1 MASRTLCSIRAGL
14 LLRYP
19 RCPWQSTQAGSMT
32 GAERMLA
39 TARRQPADRTP
50 IWFMRQAGRCLAG
63 YRALRETYDILTIT
77 RTPELCAR
85 VTLMPVEEFGVDAA
99 VMYADIMLPLIGM
112 GVPFSI
118 DPGIGPLIHAPV
130 RSAADI
136 AALRIVDPREATP
149 ELFEAIKLVRHEL
162 DGTTAVVG
170 FAGGP
175 FTVASYMI
183 EGKPTKEFSR
193 TKAMLHGEPELWHR
207 LMTTLTEVTISYLQ
221 AQVEAGAQ
229 MIQLFDSW
237 AGALSVPAYEQ
248 MVLPYS
254 RRILEAVGGDAA
266 CRRST
271 SGPPP
276 RTSSRRWRAP
286 APTSSASTGACPST
300 RPGAGSATAASRA
313 TSIPGVMLAPFE
325 VVAREARQILELA
338 GGRPGHIFN
347 LGHGVLPETLER
359 PPPPPGG
366 TRPRGHRPEPD
377 REAEQPASTLERWL
391 SSASSSR
398 PSAPR

>member
-1 MASRTLCSIRAGL
+1 MATI
-14 LLRYP
+14 
-19 RCPWQSTQAGSMT
+19 QAGPMT

-39 TARRQPADRTP
+39 TARREPADRTP

-63 YRALRETYDILTIT
+63 YRALRERYDILTIT

-118 DPGIGPLIHAPV
+118 DPGIGPIIHEPV
-130 RSAADI
+130 RNASDVD
-136 AALRIVDPREATP
+136 ALRIVDPREANP

-183 EGKPTKEFSR
+183 EGKPTKEFSL
-193 TKAMLHGEPELWHR
+193 TKTMLHGEPDLWRR
-207 LMTTLTEVTISYLQ
+207 LMETLTEVTISYLQ

-237 AGALSVPAYEQ
+237 AGALSVAAYEA
-248 MVLPYS
+248 MVMPYS
-254 RRILEAVGGDAA
+254 RRILEALSETGVPTIHFGTTTSHLLESMARCGSDVISVDWRLPLDEAWRRIGD
-266 CRRST
+266 R
-271 SGPPP
+271 GIQ
-276 RTSSRRWRAP
+276 
-286 APTSSASTGACPST
+286 GNLD
-300 RPGAGSATAASRA
+300 
-313 TSIPGVMLAPFE
+313 PGVMLAPFD
-325 VVAREARQILELA
+325 VVALEARQVLAQA

-347 LGHGVLPETLER
+347 LGHGVLPDTSSDHLRRLAELVHAETAR
-359 PPPPPGG
+359 
-366 TRPRGHRPEPD
+366 
-377 REAEQPASTLERWL
+377 A
-391 SSASSSR
+391 
-398 PSAPR
+398 

>member
-1 MASRTLCSIRAGL
+1 MALTHAG
-14 LLRYP
+14 P
-19 RCPWQSTQAGSMT
+19 MT

-39 TARRQPADRTP
+39 TARRKPADRTP

-77 RTPELCAR
+77 RTPELCAQ

-130 RSAADI
+130 RSEGDI
-136 AALRIVDPREATP
+136 ASLRVVDPREATP
-149 ELFEAIKLVRHEL
+149 ELFEAIKLVRREL

-183 EGKPTKEFSR
+183 EGKPTKDFSR
-193 TKAMLHGEPELWHR
+193 TKAMLYGEPELWHR
-207 LMTTLTEVTISYLQ
+207 LMATLTEVTISYLR

-237 AGALSVPAYEQ
+237 AGALSVSAYEE

-254 RRILEAVGGDAA
+254 RRILRAVAETGVPTIHFGTTTAHLLEAMARCGSDVISVDWRLPIDEAWRRIGDH
-266 CRRST
+266 
-271 SGPPP
+271 GIQ
-276 RTSSRRWRAP
+276 
-286 APTSSASTGACPST
+286 GNLD
-300 RPGAGSATAASRA
+300 
-313 TSIPGVMLAPFE
+313 PGVLLAPFE
-325 VVAREARQILELA
+325 VVAREARKILELA

-347 LGHGVLPETLER
+347 LGHGVLPETSSDHLRRLAELVHEDSAQIS
-359 PPPPPGG
+359 
-366 TRPRGHRPEPD
+366 PR
-377 REAEQPASTLERWL
+377 A
-391 SSASSSR
+391 
-398 PSAPR
+398 

>member
-1 MASRTLCSIRAGL
+1 MHMAVTRT
-14 LLRYP
+14 
-19 RCPWQSTQAGSMT
+19 GSMT

-77 RTPELCAR
+77 RTPELCAQ

-118 DPGIGPLIHAPV
+118 DPGIGPLIHEPV
-130 RSAADI
+130 RAEADV

-149 ELFEAIKLVRHEL
+149 DLFEAISLVRREL
-162 DGTTAVVG
+162 DGRTAVVG

-193 TKAMLHGEPELWHR
+193 TKAMLYGEPRLWHR
-207 LMTTLTEVTISYLQ
+207 LMATLTEVTIRYLR
-221 AQVEAGAQ
+221 AQVDAGAQ

-237 AGALSVPAYEQ
+237 AGALSVAAYEE
-248 MVLPYS
+248 MVSPYS
-254 RRILEAVGGDAA
+254 RRILEAMTETGVPTIHFGTTTSHLLAAMARCGSDVISVDWRLPLDQAWSRIGD
-266 CRRST
+266 R
-271 SGPPP
+271 GIQ
-276 RTSSRRWRAP
+276 
-286 APTSSASTGACPST
+286 GNLD
-300 RPGAGSATAASRA
+300 
-313 TSIPGVMLAPFE
+313 PGVMLAPYD
-325 VVAREARQILELA
+325 VIAREARKVLDLA

-347 LGHGVLPETLER
+347 LGHGVLPDTPSDHLRRLAELVHEDTA
-359 PPPPPGG
+359 
-366 TRPRGHRPEPD
+366 RG
-377 REAEQPASTLERWL
+377 
-391 SSASSSR
+391 
-398 PSAPR
+398 

>member
-1 MASRTLCSIRAGL
+1 
-14 LLRYP
+14 
-19 RCPWQSTQAGSMT
+19 MT

-39 TARRQPADRTP
+39 AARREPADRTP
-50 IWFMRQAGRCLAG
+50 IWFMRQAGRCLAA

-118 DPGIGPLIHAPV
+118 DPGIGPLIHQPV
-130 RSAADI
+130 RTEADV
-136 AALRIVDPREATP
+136 AALRVIDPRDATP
-149 ELFEAIKLVRHEL
+149 DMFEAIKLVRREL
-162 DGTTAVVG
+162 DGKTAVVG

-183 EGKPTKEFSR
+183 EGKPSKEFSR

-207 LMTTLTEVTISYLQ
+207 LMSTLTEVTISYLR

-237 AGALSVPAYEQ
+237 AGALSVSAYEQ

-254 RRILEAVGGDAA
+254 RRILETVGAMGVPTIHFGTTTSHLLEPMARCGSDVISVDWRLPLDEAW
-266 CRRST
+266 RRI
-271 SGPPP
+271 GE
-276 RTSSRRWRAP
+276 R
-286 APTSSASTGACPST
+286 GIQ
-300 RPGAGSATAASRA
+300 GNLD
-313 TSIPGVMLAPFE
+313 PGVMLAPFA
-325 VVAREARQILELA
+325 VIAREARQILALA

-347 LGHGVLPETLER
+347 LGHGVLPETPSDNLKRLAELV
-359 PPPPPGG
+359 
-366 TRPRGHRPEPD
+366 H
-377 REAEQPASTLERWL
+377 EA
-391 SSASSSR
+391 SAR
-398 PSAPR
+398 A

>member
-1 MASRTLCSIRAGL
+1 MAVTH
-14 LLRYP
+14 
-19 RCPWQSTQAGSMT
+19 AGSMT

-39 TARRQPADRTP
+39 AARREPADLTP

-118 DPGIGPLIHAPV
+118 DPGIGPMIHEPV
-130 RSAADI
+130 RTEADV
-136 AALRIVDPREATP
+136 AALRVVDPRDATP
-149 ELFEAIKLVRHEL
+149 DLFEAIKLVRREL
-162 DGTTAVVG
+162 DGKTAVVG

-207 LMTTLTEVTISYLQ
+207 LMSTLTEVTISYLV

-237 AGALSVPAYEQ
+237 AGALSVSAYEE

-254 RRILEAVGGDAA
+254 RRILETVGGMGVPTIHFGTTTSHLLEPMARCGSDVISVDWRLPLDEAW
-266 CRRST
+266 RRI
-271 SGPPP
+271 GD
-276 RTSSRRWRAP
+276 R
-286 APTSSASTGACPST
+286 GIQ
-300 RPGAGSATAASRA
+300 GNLD
-313 TSIPGVMLAPFE
+313 PGVMLAPFA
-325 VVAREARQILELA
+325 VIAREARQILALA

-347 LGHGVLPETLER
+347 LGHGVLPETPSDNLKR
-359 PPPPPGG
+359 L
-366 TRPRGHRPEPD
+366 
-377 REAEQPASTLERWL
+377 AELVHED
-391 SSASSSR
+391 SAR
-398 PSAPR
+398 V

>member
-1 MASRTLCSIRAGL
+1 MALTHTNA
-14 LLRYP
+14 
-19 RCPWQSTQAGSMT
+19 MT
-32 GAERMLA
+32 GVERMLA
-39 TARRQPADRTP
+39 AARREPADCTP

-99 VMYADIMLPLIGM
+99 VMYADIMLPLVGM

-118 DPGIGPLIHAPV
+118 DPGIGPIIHEPV
-130 RSAADI
+130 RTEADV

-149 ELFEAIKLVRHEL
+149 ELFEAIKLVRRQL
-162 DGTTAVVG
+162 DGKTAVVG

-175 FTVASYMI
+175 FTVASYML

-237 AGALSVPAYEQ
+237 AGALSVSAYEAN
-248 MVLPYS
+248 VLPYS
-254 RRILEAVGGDAA
+254 RRILEAISTTGVATIHFGTTTSHLLEAMARCGSDVISVDWRLPLDEAWRRIGDL
-266 CRRST
+266 
-271 SGPPP
+271 GIQ
-276 RTSSRRWRAP
+276 
-286 APTSSASTGACPST
+286 GNLD
-300 RPGAGSATAASRA
+300 
-313 TSIPGVMLAPFE
+313 PGVMLAPFD
-325 VVAREARQILELA
+325 VVEREAREILALA
-338 GGRPGHIFN
+338 AGRPGHIFN
-347 LGHGVLPETLER
+347 LGHGVLPETSSDHLR
-359 PPPPPGG
+359 
-366 TRPRGHRPEPD
+366 RL
-377 REAEQPASTLERWL
+377 AELVHEETGRS
-391 SSASSSR
+391 
-398 PSAPR
+398 

>member
-1 MASRTLCSIRAGL
+1 
-14 LLRYP
+14 
-19 RCPWQSTQAGSMT
+19 MT

-39 TARRQPADRTP
+39 AARREPADRTP

-118 DPGIGPLIHAPV
+118 DPGIGPLIHEPV
-130 RSAADI
+130 RTDADV
-136 AALRIVDPREATP
+136 AALRVVDPRDATP
-149 ELFEAIKLVRHEL
+149 DLFEAIRLVRREL
-162 DGTTAVVG
+162 DGKTAVVG

-207 LMTTLTEVTISYLQ
+207 LMSTLTEVTISYLV

-237 AGALSVPAYEQ
+237 AGALSVSAYEQ

-254 RRILEAVGGDAA
+254 RRILETVGAMGVSTIHFGTTTSHLLEPMARCGSDVISVDWRLPLDEAWRRIGD
-266 CRRST
+266 R
-271 SGPPP
+271 GIQ
-276 RTSSRRWRAP
+276 
-286 APTSSASTGACPST
+286 GNLD
-300 RPGAGSATAASRA
+300 
-313 TSIPGVMLAPFE
+313 PGVMLAPFA
-325 VVAREARQILELA
+325 VIAREARQILAFA

-347 LGHGVLPETLER
+347 LGHGVLPETPSDNLKR
-359 PPPPPGG
+359 L
-366 TRPRGHRPEPD
+366 
-377 REAEQPASTLERWL
+377 AELVHED
-391 SSASSSR
+391 SAR
-398 PSAPR
+398 T

>member
-1 MASRTLCSIRAGL
+1 MTVTHAG
-14 LLRYP
+14 P
-19 RCPWQSTQAGSMT
+19 MT
-32 GAERMLA
+32 GSERMLA
-39 TARRQPADRTP
+39 AARRRPTDRTP
-50 IWFMRQAGRCLAG
+50 IWFMRQAGRCLAR

-77 RTPELCAR
+77 RTPELCAQ

-130 RSAADI
+130 RTAADV
-136 AALRIVDPREATP
+136 AGLRIVDPREATP
-149 ELFEAIKLVRHEL
+149 DLFDAIRIVRREL

-207 LMTTLTEVTISYLQ
+207 LMTTLTDVTISYLR
-221 AQVEAGAQ
+221 AQIEAGAQ

-237 AGALSVPAYEQ
+237 AGALSVSAYEA

-254 RRILEAVGGDAA
+254 RRILATVGETGVPTIHFGTTTSHLLEPMARCGSDVISVDWRLPLDEAWRRIGD
-266 CRRST
+266 
-271 SGPPP
+271 
-276 RTSSRRWRAP
+276 RAIQ
-286 APTSSASTGACPST
+286 GNLD
-300 RPGAGSATAASRA
+300 
-313 TSIPGVMLAPFE
+313 PGVMLAPFE
-325 VVAREARQILELA
+325 VIAREARQILEFA
-338 GGRPGHIFN
+338 AGRPGHIFT
-347 LGHGVLPETLER
+347 LGHGVLPETPSDHLKRLAELVHED
-359 PPPPPGG
+359 
-366 TRPRGHRPEPD
+366 TARG
-377 REAEQPASTLERWL
+377 
-391 SSASSSR
+391 
-398 PSAPR
+398 

>member
-1 MASRTLCSIRAGL
+1 MATIEAG
-14 LLRYP
+14 P
-19 RCPWQSTQAGSMT
+19 MT
-32 GAERMLA
+32 GAQRMLA
-39 TARRQPADRTP
+39 TARREPTDRTP

-63 YRALRETYDILTIT
+63 YRALRETYDILTMT
-77 RTPELCAR
+77 RTPELCAK

-118 DPGIGPLIHAPV
+118 DPGVGPLIHEPV
-130 RSAADI
+130 RTAADI
-136 AALRIVDPREATP
+136 AALRIVEPHEATP

-162 DGTTAVVG
+162 DGRTAVVG

-207 LMTTLTEVTISYLQ
+207 LMGTLTEVTISYLR

-237 AGALSVPAYEQ
+237 AGALSVSAYEA
-248 MVLPYS
+248 MVMPYS
-254 RRILEAVGGDAA
+254 RRILEAVAETGVPTIHFGTTTSHLLEAMARCGSDVISVDWRLPLDEAWRRIGD
-266 CRRST
+266 R
-271 SGPPP
+271 GIQ
-276 RTSSRRWRAP
+276 
-286 APTSSASTGACPST
+286 GNLD
-300 RPGAGSATAASRA
+300 
-313 TSIPGVMLAPFE
+313 PGVMLAPFD
-325 VVAREARQILELA
+325 VVAREARQVLAQA

-347 LGHGVLPETLER
+347 LGHGVLPETSSDHLMR
-359 PPPPPGG
+359 L
-366 TRPRGHRPEPD
+366 
-377 REAEQPASTLERWL
+377 AELVHEETAR
-391 SSASSSR
+391 A
-398 PSAPR
+398 

>member
-1 MASRTLCSIRAGL
+1 MATI
-14 LLRYP
+14 
-19 RCPWQSTQAGSMT
+19 QAGPMT
-32 GAERMLA
+32 GAERILA

-118 DPGIGPLIHAPV
+118 DPGIGPIIHEPV
-130 RSAADI
+130 RNAADVNK
-136 AALRIVDPREATP
+136 LRIVDPREANP
-149 ELFEAIKLVRHEL
+149 ELFEAIKLVRREL

-183 EGKPTKEFSR
+183 EGKPTKEFSL
-193 TKAMLHGEPELWHR
+193 TKTMLHGEPELWRR
-207 LMTTLTEVTISYLQ
+207 LMETLTEVTISYLQ

-237 AGALSVPAYEQ
+237 AGALSVAAYEA
-248 MVLPYS
+248 MVMPYS
-254 RRILEAVGGDAA
+254 RRILEAVSETGVPTIHFGTTTSHLLESMARCGSDVISVDWRLPLAEAWRRIGD
-266 CRRST
+266 R
-271 SGPPP
+271 GIQ
-276 RTSSRRWRAP
+276 
-286 APTSSASTGACPST
+286 GNLD
-300 RPGAGSATAASRA
+300 
-313 TSIPGVMLAPFE
+313 PGVMLAPFD
-325 VVAREARQILELA
+325 VVAREAREVLAQA

-347 LGHGVLPETLER
+347 LGHGVLPDTSSDHLRRLAELVHAETAR
-359 PPPPPGG
+359 
-366 TRPRGHRPEPD
+366 
-377 REAEQPASTLERWL
+377 A
-391 SSASSSR
+391 
-398 PSAPR
+398 

>member
-1 MASRTLCSIRAGL
+1 
-14 LLRYP
+14 
-19 RCPWQSTQAGSMT
+19 MT

-39 TARRQPADRTP
+39 AARREPADRTP
-50 IWFMRQAGRCLAG
+50 IWFMRQAGRCLAA

-118 DPGIGPLIHAPV
+118 DPGIGPLIHQPV
-130 RSAADI
+130 RTEADV
-136 AALRIVDPREATP
+136 AALRVIDPRDATP
-149 ELFEAIKLVRHEL
+149 DMFEAIKLVRREL
-162 DGTTAVVG
+162 DGKTAVVG

-207 LMTTLTEVTISYLQ
+207 LMSTLTEVTISYLR

-237 AGALSVPAYEQ
+237 AGALSVSAYEQ

-254 RRILEAVGGDAA
+254 RRILETVGAMGVPTIHFGTTTSHLLEPMARCGSDVISVDWRLPLDEAW
-266 CRRST
+266 RRI
-271 SGPPP
+271 GE
-276 RTSSRRWRAP
+276 R
-286 APTSSASTGACPST
+286 GIQ
-300 RPGAGSATAASRA
+300 GNLD
-313 TSIPGVMLAPFE
+313 PGVMLAPFA
-325 VVAREARQILELA
+325 VIAREARQILALA

-347 LGHGVLPETLER
+347 LGHGVLPETPSDNLKRLAELV
-359 PPPPPGG
+359 
-366 TRPRGHRPEPD
+366 H
-377 REAEQPASTLERWL
+377 EA
-391 SSASSSR
+391 SAR
-398 PSAPR
+398 A